1 MVFIAAE
8 LGANWKGNYEILQ
21 RMCQRAAGAGCD
33 AIKLQCLSDKL
44 IARHP
49 EWDWYSSSSVN
60 PGNLEF
66 IKLIVD
72 KYGLEMFV
80 TPTYPECVKW
90 INPLVKRWK
99 IRHADNNQLH
109 LIQKCLDTNK
119 PIILSTDR
127 PIDYMTNDSRFSN
140 LKQIYCIPKYPTE
153 YGELN
158 FDMISLLPGF
168 SNHCLNPLAILH
180 AVRSGAKYVEFHLTD
195 DRNEF
200 AIDNKVSFS
209 YGEMDEIVQWI
220 RLYDRDQDQIT

>member
-33 AIKLQCLSDKL
+33 AVKFQCLSDAL

-49 EWDWYSSSSVN
+49 EWDWYSSSSITT
-60 PGNLEF
+60 GNIQF

-80 TPTYPECVKW
+80 TPTYPECIKW
-90 INPLVKRWK
+90 IDPLVKRWK
-99 IRHADNNQLH
+99 IRHADKDN
-109 LIQKCLDTNK
+109 LDIIHECMQTNK

-127 PIDYMTNDSRFSN
+127 PMSLYNKDDNIR
-140 LKQIYCIPKYPTE
+140 QIYCIPKYPTE

-158 FDMISLLPGF
+158 FDMVSLLPGY
-168 SNHCLNPLAILH
+168 SNHCLNPLAVLQ
-180 AVRSGAKYVEFHLTD
+180 AVRMGAKYVEFHLTD

-200 AIDNKVSFS
+200 SIDNKVSFS
-209 YGEMDEIVQWI
+209 YAEMDEVVWWI
-220 RLYDRDQDQIT
+220 RHYEREQEQVT